1 MAKWNVSGY
10 RILVAHGGEDEGGF
24 LNGALSGSDDVDVG
38 CTKPVKENK
47 KEDRFKTHRAE
58 ADWLKQGRQE
68 DDWTSVDSIKFDR
81 KGKE

>member
-1 MAKWNVSGY
+1 M
-10 RILVAHGGEDEGGF
+10 
-24 LNGALSGSDDVDVG
+24 G
-38 CTKPVKENK
+38 CMKPVKENDE
-47 KEDRFKTHRAE
+47 EDRFKTHRVE